1 MMLLFGHSFIKSEK
15 FYHVQSIDAIL
26 KTPSNSTIYL
36 EFSQK
41 NLDIISYMNDNSIS
55 FALYVKSILEL
66 IYASSLN
73 ATYIFVDKAFAKDA
87 QNIAEEYLFDAKII
101 AHITN
106 EDEIEELAVN
116 GVDGVAFAKAII
128 KINS

>member
-1 MMLLFGHSFIKSEK
+1 MLLFGHSFIKNEK
-15 FYHVQSIDAIL
+15 FYHVQSMDAIL
-26 KTPSNSTIYL
+26 KTPPNSTIYL

-73 ATYIFVDKAFAKDA
+73 ATYIFVDKAFAKKA
-87 QNIAEEYLFDAKII
+87 QHIAEEYLFDAKII

-106 EDEIEELAVN
+106 EDEIEELAVS
-116 GVDGVAFAKAII
+116 GVDGVAFAKAIV